1 MRLNIPSA
9 RDAGLPV
16 TIRIGVST
24 FNPATDTHSID
35 EIIAGA
41 DTALYEAKDGGRNA
55 AIVFNPYRV

>member
-16 TIRIGVST
+16 TISIGVLT

-35 EIIAGA
+35 EIIARA
-41 DTALYEAKDGGRNA
+41 DTALYVAKDGGRNA